1 MQLRGARL
9 CLDCEELHTADR
21 CPICAS
27 EAFAYLTRWIP
38 ADEHRANRGEAAEP
52 TPPAAAAT
60 TQPPGM
66 SQWMARGA
74 AGLVLVATGRWLW
87 KSVRPMQWSEPSIT
101 RETRETRETRRRPTR
116 RQVD

>member
-27 EAFAYLTRWIP
+27 EEFVYLTRWIP
-38 ADEHRANRGEAAEP
+38 ADERRTSRREATEP
-52 TPPAAAAT
+52 TPPAP

-87 KSVRPMQWSEPSIT
+87 KSVRPMQWSEPST
-101 RETRETRETRRRPTR
+101 TRETRRRPTR